1 MEINELLEDVRRGNV
16 DSFEPVIR
24 MYEKNI
30 YRFCFFMLGNRQEAE
45 DAAQDVFFKAYRH
58 LGGYDE
64 RQTFKAWL
72 YKIAENHCHN
82 VLKRRWKWLRLL
94 PLFRSDGRTESA
106 EQAYSEQMGTEMAF
120 WFKDLSLPEK
130 KLLFLRVVEECSF
143 DEIAQMMGESAPTL
157 RKRFERLK
165 RKLRAKKMQEEE
177 MCDERRLE
185 LR

>member
-1 MEINELLEDVRRGNV
+1 MEINELLEEVRRGNT

-24 MYEKNI
+24 MYEKNM

-58 LGGYDE
+58 LGGYNE

-72 YKIAENHCHN
+72 YKIAENHCRN

-94 PLFRSDGRTESA
+94 PLFRSDDRTESA
-106 EQAYSEQMGTEMAF
+106 EQVYSEQMGTEMAY

-130 KLLFLRVVEECSF
+130 KLLFLRVVEDCSF
-143 DEIAQMMGESAPTL
+143 DEMAQMMGERAPTL

-165 RKLRAKKMQEEE
+165 RKLKQKKLQEEE
-177 MCDERRLE
+177 IGDERRLE